1 MKYIFLSKIHLFFLY
16 FLFNLHLTAFS
27 ISFPTLPSYSGS
39 ISGWLKA
46 FLVFLGEV
54 ILYPFEYVIYAIGS
68 GIGQGLSNL
77 FSSLFDM
84 ASSTYSSS
92 EKSFAFAG
100 PAAPILVSIVWG
112 ISLVIIIFFI
122 LMAIHLIWG
131 DIQDDTGD

>member
-27 ISFPTLPSYSGS
+27 ISFPTLPTYSGS

-46 FLVFLGEV
+46 FLIFLGEL

-68 GIGQGLSNL
+68 GVGTGLQGLFTSL
-77 FSSLFDM
+77 FSM

-92 EKSFAFAG
+92 EKSFSFAG
-100 PAAPILVSIVWG
+100 PLAPILVTVVWG
-112 ISLVIIIFFI
+112 ISFIIIIFFI

-131 DIQDDTGD
+131 DVQDNTGD

>member
-1 MKYIFLSKIHLFFLY
+1 MKYIFLSKIHLFLY